1 MNLLS
6 FNTDELLEFIH
17 YDVSRAIIPMKGIM
31 LLKINVSLPTR
42 IACDKFLLKELVQ
55 AGVDLITYL
64 PSCYQDPEIYLST
77 VDGKA
82 SQRLCVY
89 MSIKSIKQR
98 SMTASGCCTHA
109 SRCPSISSPKQDQP
123 IGNELFPQNLLT
135 RSTSLARHADATF
148 DVESQEGSQISI
160 AISVPLITDR
170 HLATHKTSTI
180 IDVTSLLDSIV
191 DESHQRWDIH

>member
-1 MNLLS
+1 MNQLT

-17 YDVSRAIIPMKGIM
+17 YDVSKAIIPVKGLM

-55 AGVDLITYL
+55 AGVDLLTYL
-64 PSCYQDPEIYLST
+64 PTCYQDPEIFLST

-82 SQRLCVY
+82 NQRLCVF
-89 MSIKSIKQR
+89 MSIRSIRQ
-98 SMTASGCCTHA
+98 SQMTASGCCTHN
-109 SRCPSISSPKQDQP
+109 SCCPFIINKDREYALNT
-123 IGNELFPQNLLT
+123 GLFPQDLLT

-160 AISVPLITDR
+160 AISVPLINDR
-170 HLATHKTSTI
+170 QLVLHRTSTI
-180 IDVTSLLDSIV
+180 LNMTSIFDSIGK
-191 DESHQRWDIH
+191 ESHKSWDIH